1 MGTFD
6 YEKSEHQVSHPAW
19 KDNHS
24 IVVWGPHNGSIH
36 YHLYDEKTGTVQVIG
51 ADTLIE
57 NGHMT
62 YSRDGRRFYTP
73 PDLGKH
79 NRCDLHPRWSPDNKF
94 VSIDST
100 HEGSRQQYIL
110 DVSDVLELA

>member
-1 MGTFD
+1 ML
-6 YEKSEHQVSHPAW
+6 YETA
-19 KDNHS
+19 KD
-24 IVVWGPHNGSIH
+24 VAF
-36 YHLYDEKTGTVQVIG
+36 TIG
-51 ADTLIE
+51 
-57 NGHMT
+57 
-62 YSRDGRRFYTP
+62 RFYTP

-110 DVSDVLELA
+110 DVSDVVELA